1 MIKLKP
7 RIKENNK
14 KTPSYKSNHARIGI
28 IHVKYR
34 ENNMIFTLTDLRG
47 NTLSTISGGSF
58 GYKNAQK
65 KTWLTIREC
74 AYRIGKKAR
83 EHGYKCIYINLRGDC
98 IKSMSAFRGLKSA
111 RCLIINIYYRSFL
124 PHNGCRIFKKRR
136 K

>member
-14 KTPSYKSNHARIGI
+14 KTPSYKSTHARIGI

-47 NTLSTISGGSF
+47 NTLLIVSGGTL

-65 KTWLTIREC
+65 STWTTAREC
-74 AYRIGKKAR
+74 AIHLAKKA
-83 EHGYKCIYINLRGDC
+83 EEKGYTRFYLNLRGFC
-98 IKSMSAFRGLKSA
+98 TKRQSVLRVFERRRYKIERIF
-111 RCLIINIYYRSFL
+111 YRTNL
-124 PHNGCRIFKKRR
+124 PHNGCRGFKKGR